1 MNNEE
6 IIKEI
11 DILLS
16 EVNRPMKLDSPLF
29 SQKAFDFSEV
39 VSKCGKLWARAKANF
54 EGQKIEFEI
63 WESLEELNI
72 RSHQENISSAK
83 EIINNSKNKSER
95 ITEGKIKALVKT
107 SSEYRTKRKHLIEAE
122 ELFNLVDKALHDAA
136 KLRGFIGQA
145 IVKKRDEL

>member
-39 VSKCGKLWARAKANF
+39 VSKCGKL
-54 EGQKIEFEI
+54 EI